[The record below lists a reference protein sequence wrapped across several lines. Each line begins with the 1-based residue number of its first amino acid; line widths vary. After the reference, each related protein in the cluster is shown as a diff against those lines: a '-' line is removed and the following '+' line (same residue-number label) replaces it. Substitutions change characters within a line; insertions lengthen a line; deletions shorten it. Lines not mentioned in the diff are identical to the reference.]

1 MSIKE
6 AALTE
11 KDDQLQQLHAKL
23 HQLSTDSEKERKQL
37 QTVLA
42 KMEKHLSTTTE
53 ELNQERSV
61 RCLRPDFC
69 RVLTPHYFSK
79 LQYFI
84 KFRWNLAREKSRVDA
99 LQASLEEERKGA
111 SEKAASDWVRFFSFF
126 FWRGGAEGF

>member
-53 ELNQERSV
+53 ELNQERLV
-61 RCLRPDFC
+61 G
-69 RVLTPHYFSK
+69 V
-79 LQYFI
+79 
-84 KFRWNLAREKSRVDA
+84 
-99 LQASLEEERKGA
+99 
-111 SEKAASDWVRFFSFF
+111 
-126 FWRGGAEGF
+126 